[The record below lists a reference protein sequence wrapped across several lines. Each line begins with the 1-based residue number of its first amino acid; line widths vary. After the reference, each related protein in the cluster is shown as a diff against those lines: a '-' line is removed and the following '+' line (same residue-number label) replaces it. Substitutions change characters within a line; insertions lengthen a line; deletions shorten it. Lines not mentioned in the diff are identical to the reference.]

1 MGYGGRPTLCSA
13 EHCKRAEEAMRLGL
27 TYELCAAYI
36 GVGRST
42 FFNWLKKG
50 KAQKSGIYVQFR
62 DAVRRGEAQGAAM
75 SLATIAQS
83 ARAGEWK
90 AAAWLLERRHQYIRR
105 TAVETTETTA
115 TDRASRID
123 LIRRNAERVG
133 AMPARSE
140 QEEE

>member
-1 MGYGGRPTLCSA
+1 MGYGGRPTICTDD
-13 EHCKRAEEAMRLGL
+13 HCKRAEEAMRLGL

-36 GVGRST
+36 GIGRST

-50 KAQKSGIYVQFR
+50 KAQKSGIYAQFR

-83 ARAGEWK
+83 ARAGQWQ
-90 AAAWLLERRHQYIRR
+90 AAAWLLERRHQYIKR

-115 TDRASRID
+115 SDRSQRIAKIKED
-123 LIRRNAERVG
+123 AQRTGAIRPED
-133 AMPARSE
+133 SE
-140 QEEE
+140 E